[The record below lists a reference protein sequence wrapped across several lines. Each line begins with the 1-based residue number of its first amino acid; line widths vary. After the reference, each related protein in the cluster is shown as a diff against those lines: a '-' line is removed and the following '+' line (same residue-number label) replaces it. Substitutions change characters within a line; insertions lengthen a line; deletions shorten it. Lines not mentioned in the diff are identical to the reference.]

1 MQIEYE
7 NNKIILSHGVIEIT
21 MLSMDVIPRLL
32 LNAII
37 RNTLLILDY
46 IWKIMGIYTLKN
58 HC

>member
-32 LNAII
+32 LSAII

-46 IWKIMGIYTLKN
+46 IWKIMGIYALKN